1 MSITKRFVIGVIGS
15 VPLLINMV
23 LGFFGR
29 MLPGGVWTAFFCGSL
44 VYWLSGISFLKTAIA
59 SFKNHHA
66 NMDTLVGLGTTIAYL
81 YSVYA
86 MFFSPKSTYFEAV
99 AIVITLVLLG
109 SLFEERMKSRAS
121 TAVKDLMGLQAKN
134 AAVWRD
140 GKFITV
146 PLEQIKVG
154 DLIQVK
160 PGEKIPTDGVI
171 KDGNSTINEAMV
183 TGEAM
188 PVAKHA
194 GDPVIGATINTT
206 GSFTFTAT
214 KVGQDTLLAQIAA
227 TVKQAQSSR
236 APIQRTV
243 DKIAN
248 AFVPLVLIIS
258 ILTFLIWYVF
268 LDASVADALIF
279 AVSVMIIAC
288 PCALG
293 IATPTALMVGTGR
306 SAKLGILMKSGQVL
320 EAAHTIRTV
329 VFDKTGTITV
339 GKPQVTDIFTEKF
352 SQQKVL
358 QLAAGL
364 EQFSEHPLAQAIT
377 TAARQ
382 QKIIPAAA
390 KNFTSI
396 TGKGVKALI
405 AGKQVF
411 VGNQRLLQ
419 AFKISA
425 RLQAKAQSL
434 QSAAKTVVFVGYEQE
449 IIALLGIQ
457 DTPKTTSREAI
468 ADLKKIGIKTVML
481 TGDSR
486 FVAQAIAKKVGIDQV
501 IAEVLPADK
510 AKQVK
515 ELDDQ
520 APTAF
525 VGDGI
530 NDAPALAAA
539 TIGIAMGSGTDIAIE
554 SGGIVL
560 VKNDLLDVVTSLVLA
575 KKTYDRILLNLFWAF
590 IYNVIGIP
598 IAAGLFSHFG
608 LTLSPEI
615 AGLAMAL
622 SSITVVLS
630 SLLLN
635 FVKLP
640 TRKLV
645 NHKLA

>member
-15 VPLLINMV
+15 VPLLINMI

-44 VYWLSGISFLKTAIA
+44 VYWLSGIPFLKTAVA

-86 MFFSPKSTYFEAV
+86 MFFSPQNTYFEAV
-99 AIVITLVLLG
+99 ALVITLVLLG

-121 TAVKDLMGLQAKN
+121 TAVKDLMGLQAKD
-134 AAVWRD
+134 AAVWRN

-146 PLEQIKVG
+146 SLEQIKVG

-160 PGEKIPTDGVI
+160 PGEKIPTDGII
-171 KDGNSTINEAMV
+171 KNGASTIDEAMV
-183 TGEAM
+183 TGESM
-188 PVAKHA
+188 PVAKHS

-214 KVGQDTLLAQIAA
+214 KIGQDTLLAQIAE

-258 ILTFLIWYVF
+258 ILTFLSWYVF
-268 LDASVADALIF
+268 LGASVAEAMIF

-320 EAAHTIRTV
+320 EAAHTIKTV
-329 VFDKTGTITV
+329 IFDKTGTITV
-339 GKPQVTDIFTEKF
+339 GKPQVTDVIFEKF
-352 SQQKVL
+352 SQKQVL
-358 QLAAGL
+358 RLAASL

-377 TAARQ
+377 VAAKQ
-382 QKIIPAAA
+382 QKITLALA
-390 KNFTSI
+390 KDFESL

-405 AGKQVF
+405 AGQQFF
-411 VGNQRLLQ
+411 VGNRRLVQDLE
-419 AFKISA
+419 ISNS
-425 RLQAKAQSL
+425 LQAKAQSL
-434 QSAAKTVVFVGYEQE
+434 QAAAKTVVFVGDEQK
-449 IIALLGIQ
+449 IIALIGIQ
-457 DTPKTTSREAI
+457 DTPKISSKQAI
-468 ADLKKIGIKTVML
+468 ADLKKAGLKTIML

-486 FVAQAIAKKVGIDQV
+486 FVAQAIAQKVGIDRI

-510 AKQVK
+510 ARYVK
-515 ELDDQ
+515 ELDEQ
-520 APTAF
+520 APVAF

-560 VKNDLLDVVTSLVLA
+560 VKNNLLDVVTSLVLA
-575 KKTYDRILLNLFWAF
+575 QKTYNRILFNLFWAF
-590 IYNVIGIP
+590 IYNIIGIP
-598 IAAGLFSHFG
+598 IAAGLFTHFG
-608 LTLSPEI
+608 VTLSPEI

-640 TRKLV
+640 TSKSTTQA
-645 NHKLA
+645 N